1 MGAWRPI
8 TRARRRL
15 GRSRRTT
22 IGCVR
27 RRRRQPIEWLLPPN
41 CEHALDLGA
50 GTGLL
55 TRALTGK
62 VAHLIA
68 VEPDARMLV
77 VLTARS
83 PTVDAVEGRGEAIP
97 LPDASQDA
105 VLVSSAWHWMHPER
119 ATAEVA
125 RVLRDRGR
133 FGVVWTSRDRSID
146 WIRELERLRL
156 STERYPDD
164 SEVSARTRHLRE
176 VLLPDNSLFDHV
188 ETASFRFATS
198 MSVDDMVQMLATYSG
213 VIMASAEERAAGLA
227 RTRAALGRWFPN
239 QGEISVPM
247 RAACWRADRVSR
259 DAIDDR

>member
-1 MGAWRPI
+1 MSFGAI
-8 TRARRRL
+8 AEDYDRL
-15 GRSRRTT
+15 
-22 IGCVR
+22 
-27 RRRRQPIEWLLPPN
+27 RQAPSAAAIEWLLPPS
-41 CEHALDLGA
+41 CAHVLDLGA

-62 VAHLIA
+62 VAHVIA
-68 VEPDARMLV
+68 VEPDARMRA
-77 VLTARS
+77 VLTART
-83 PTVDAVEGRGEAIP
+83 PGVHAVEGRGEAIP

-146 WIRELERLRL
+146 WIRELDRLRV

-164 SEVSARTRHLRE
+164 GDVATRTRHLRE
-176 VLLPDNSLFDHV
+176 VLLPDNALFDHV
-188 ETASFRFATS
+188 ETASFRFATT
-198 MSVDDMVQMLATYSG
+198 MTVDNLAQMLATYSG
-213 VIMASAEERAAGLA
+213 VIIASAEERAAGLA
-227 RTRAALGRWFPN
+227 RTRAALGSWFPN
-239 QGEISVPM
+239 QDEISVPM

-259 DAIDDR
+259 DSIGDHSV

>member
-1 MGAWRPI
+1 VATHQSRATSFGAI
-8 TRARRRL
+8 AEDYDRL
-15 GRSRRTT
+15 
-22 IGCVR
+22 
-27 RRRRQPIEWLLPPN
+27 RQAPPEAAVEWLLPPN

-68 VEPDARMLV
+68 VDPDARMLA

-83 PTVDAVEGRGEAIP
+83 PSVHAVEGRGEAIP

-105 VLVSSAWHWMHPER
+105 VLVSSAWHWMHPGH

-133 FGVVWTSRDRSID
+133 FGVAWASRDRSID
-146 WIRELERLRL
+146 WIRELDRLRV

-164 SEVSARTRHLRE
+164 GDVASRTRHLRE
-176 VLLPDNSLFDHV
+176 VLLADNAPFDHV
-188 ETASFRFATS
+188 ETASFPFATT
-198 MSVDDMVQMLATYSG
+198 MMVDDLAQMLATYSG
-213 VIMASAEERAAGLA
+213 VITGSAEERAAGLA
-227 RTRAALGRWFPN
+227 RTRAALGSWFPN
-239 QGEISVPM
+239 QDEISVPM
-247 RAACWRADRVSR
+247 RAACWRADRVRR